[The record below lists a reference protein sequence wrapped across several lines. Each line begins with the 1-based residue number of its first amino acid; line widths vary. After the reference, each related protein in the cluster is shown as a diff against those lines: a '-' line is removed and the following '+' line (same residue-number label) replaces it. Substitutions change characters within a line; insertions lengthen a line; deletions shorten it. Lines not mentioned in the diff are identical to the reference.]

1 MRKVLFIFCSVLLTL
16 ISLLSVIF
24 LPTKSEIKENK
35 KNVIEIWHI
44 DGMEG
49 GIGSRISVIQKCAS
63 AYMKKTKSVVRVISH
78 TVYSAET
85 SFKKGIYPDI
95 ISYSNGINLPYER
108 LLSFS
113 YAGEKVYCASWCSG
127 GYLLIQ
133 RKGEKITN
141 LIISQQEYTIPMLAM
156 NLSGVKIPI
165 KDVISSNKA
174 IYSFYADK
182 SCALL
187 GTQRD
192 LFRLENKGIEID
204 VEALNGFND
213 LYQKISIL
221 CEEKKYS
228 AVKDFLNYFLTYV
241 KSDGAL
247 KNIGMLTDGG
257 YYEKICNEKLAVYL
271 HFSPEYTTQD
281 LISREQL
288 QKLQNQAINFDNE
301 QESIKNALKRLK

>member
-1 MRKVLFIFCSVLLTL
+1 MRKVLFIFCSILLTL

-24 LPTKSEIKENK
+24 LPIKSEAKENK
-35 KNVIEIWHI
+35 KDVIEIWHI

-49 GIGSRISVIQKCAS
+49 GIGSRINVIQKCAS
-63 AYMKKTKSVVRVISH
+63 AYMKSTKCVIRVLSH
-78 TVYSAET
+78 TVYSAEN
-85 SFKKGIYPDI
+85 SFQKGVYPDL
-95 ISYSNGINLPYER
+95 ISYTNGINLPYEK
-108 LLSFS
+108 LLSFN
-113 YAGEKVYCASWCSG
+113 YLGEKVYCASWCAG

-133 RKGEKITN
+133 RKGETSKS
-141 LIISQQEYTIPMLAM
+141 LIVSQQEYTVPMLAIA
-156 NLSGVKIPI
+156 LSGVKLPI
-165 KDVISSNKA
+165 KEVVSSDKA

-204 VEALNGFND
+204 AEPLNGFND

-228 AVKDFLNYFLTYV
+228 AVKNFLNYFLTYV
-241 KSDGAL
+241 KSEGAL
-247 KNIGMLTDGG
+247 KNIGMLTSTG
-257 YYEKICNEKLAVYL
+257 YNGKLCNEKLAVYAR
-271 HFSPEYTTQD
+271 FSPEYTTQA
-281 LISREQL
+281 LINREQL
-288 QKLQNQAINFDNE
+288 QKIQNLAINFDKE